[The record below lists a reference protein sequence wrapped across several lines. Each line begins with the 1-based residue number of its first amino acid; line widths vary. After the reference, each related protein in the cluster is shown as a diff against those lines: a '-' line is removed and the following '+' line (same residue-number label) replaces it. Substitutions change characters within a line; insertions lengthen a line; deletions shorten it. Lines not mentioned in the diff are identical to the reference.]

1 MVERNKVVN
10 SRSKDQPLSGIFPV
24 QGRPSD
30 LALKKFKSYWEKQ
43 ILMRI
48 SNVAQ
53 VDLKAPTLIFF

>member
-1 MVERNKVVN
+1 VGFF
-10 SRSKDQPLSGIFPV
+10 QLGGA

-48 SNVAQ
+48 LNVAQ
-53 VDLKAPTLIFF
+53 VDLKAPTLIFFLISLIFPVPPHA